1 MVYYCLNNMTNM
13 YVGTWI
19 KQVVTGVL

>member
-1 MVYYCLNNMTNM
+1 MTNM